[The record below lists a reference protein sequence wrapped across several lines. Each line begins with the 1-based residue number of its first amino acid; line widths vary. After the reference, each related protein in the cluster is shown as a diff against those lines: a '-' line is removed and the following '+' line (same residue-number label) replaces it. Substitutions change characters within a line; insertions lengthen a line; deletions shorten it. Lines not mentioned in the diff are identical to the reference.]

1 MQDDEWIK
9 KLTDGRRV
17 KFTYQELP
25 DEGAFV
31 TAQVE
36 GNKVVYSIVLTN
48 ANNPLTREEV
58 ESHFEA
64 ELLKK

>member
-1 MQDDEWIK
+1 M
-9 KLTDGRRV
+9 R
-17 KFTYQELP
+17 
-25 DEGAFV
+25 GAFV

-36 GNKVVYSIVLTN
+36 GNRVVYSIVLTN
-48 ANNPLTREEV
+48 ANNPLTRGEV